1 MQQIGFL
8 CAANPSHKMVGTTKF
23 NFIFLVLTP
32 RPLLL
37 DQIAAHATA
46 AKRCTFVVLVVVS
59 VKTKIEL
66 KISYQNNV
74 SFIGSAK

>member
-46 AKRCTFVVLVVVS
+46 AKRSTS

>member
-46 AKRCTFVVLVVVS
+46 AKRSTFVLVVVS

-66 KISYQNNV
+66 KISYQNDV